1 MDYCSHISPLCSF
14 FFPCRREP
22 GIHSRH
28 ILFEETDKN
37 KWIQRET
44 TSQVE
49 EEDETMTSSLWG
61 EWGLLGQVKEKS
73 TPTPLL
79 GVYGGGC
86 VWGSCAL
93 RREYL
98 ECLPPLS
105 HLPRKVSQISG
116 INPGCFRALPHLLI
130 CSGILGNVLGLSLD
144 EVLFLFVFFFWLRG
158 MWDLSSLTKD
168 QTCAPCTGS
177 VES

>member
-1 MDYCSHISPLCSF
+1 MDYCSHISPLCF

-144 EVLFLFVFFFWLRG
+144 EVLFLFVFFFLAAWHVR
-158 MWDLSSLTKD
+158 S
-168 QTCAPCTGS
+168 
-177 VES
+177 